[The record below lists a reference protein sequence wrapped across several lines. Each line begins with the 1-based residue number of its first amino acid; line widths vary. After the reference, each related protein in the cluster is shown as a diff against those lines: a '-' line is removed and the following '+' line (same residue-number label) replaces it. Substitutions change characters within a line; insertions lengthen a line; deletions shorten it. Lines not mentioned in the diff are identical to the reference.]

1 MEEDSFD
8 AAMAAMEMPELP
20 PVPKVMKITTEVS
33 VKYSSSNSILVNT
46 KQKGNPLLKS
56 INNIPWEFDESIVP
70 DYVVGKT
77 ACVLF
82 LSIRYHQLKP
92 DYIQERLK
100 MLGKMYELRIL
111 LVQVDTKVSRLTHRL
126 KFFT

>member
-8 AAMAAMEMPELP
+8 AALAAMEMPDMP
-20 PVPKVMKITTEVS
+20 PEPKMMKITTSSAAEVP
-33 VKYSSSNSILVNT
+33 VKHSSTIGHSILVHPS
-46 KQKGNPLLKS
+46 QRLNPLLKS
-56 INNIPWEFDESIVP
+56 INNVPLEFDDSIVP

-100 MLGKMYELRIL
+100 KLGKMFELRIL
-111 LVQVDTKVSRLTHRL
+111 LVHVDCKVSSY
-126 KFFT
+126 